1 MFRLNCFKI
10 IIRLILATGQAE
22 KGAMDFIGLTQEDI
36 GRHREYDAEGHRCG

>member
-22 KGAMDFIGLTQEDI
+22 KGAMDFIGLTKEGI
-36 GRHREYDAEGHRCG
+36 GDMMLRVIDAVEQF